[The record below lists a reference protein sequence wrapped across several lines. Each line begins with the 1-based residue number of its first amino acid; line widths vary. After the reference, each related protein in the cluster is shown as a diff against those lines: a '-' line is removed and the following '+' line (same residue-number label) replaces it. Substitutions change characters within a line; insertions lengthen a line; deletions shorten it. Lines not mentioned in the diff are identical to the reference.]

1 MVGRPYPSLN
11 SFLLLVLSTGFL
23 QLVAIL
29 IIIILLIM
37 STSGSLRQRR
47 GGVGSKARRLMA
59 VCMGGVLLFCSGE
72 GVADHVREG
81 LQNRGLEE
89 VHSDDAKPK
98 LTVKGTTARCELK
111 QNGGTAQAAATG
123 SLTLSQ
129 KNLTAA
135 LECVGANI
143 ASIPEDLATNVC
155 QPNGKSGRTNQCTF
169 EGNISAGTAV
179 TLDTLLGVATDA
191 QWTKNRQTE
200 RKSPNTQTWTL
211 QLKEADLPLSEK
223 TFFVGCQDGSNSR
236 SNGKNACKLTVNVEA
251 RASSVGDNNVVTC
264 TYGKNSNPEPMEVEM
279 STENNTLTIDCGS
292 EGSLKPA
299 TNSAE
304 YCDPQNTDL
313 ENCAHKFVDILPTFV
328 TSWWATTGNSA
339 KLTIPQTDFPEADQQ
354 ILLGCVPTTTA
365 SEGTKNTGQTDAE
378 TGTPTSC
385 RVLVTIKSSSSASY
399 GSPTMQMLAAA
410 SGAAAVT
417 GLIVG
422 SL

>member
-1 MVGRPYPSLN
+1 MPR
-11 SFLLLVLSTGFL
+11 
-23 QLVAIL
+23 
-29 IIIILLIM
+29 
-37 STSGSLRQRR
+37 SGSMRQRR
-47 GGVGSKARRLMA
+47 GGFGSKACKFTA
-59 VCMGGVLLFCSGE
+59 ACMSGVLLFCSGE
-72 GVADHVREG
+72 GVAEHLREG

-89 VHSDDAKPK
+89 VRSAATNPI
-98 LTVKGTTARCELK
+98 LTVQGTTARCELN
-111 QNGGTAQAAATG
+111 QNGGQTAQAAATG

-135 LECVGANI
+135 LECVGENI
-143 ASIPEDLATNVC
+143 ASIPADMTNVC
-155 QPNGKSGRTNQCTF
+155 QPNNKSERTNQCIF
-169 EGNISAGTAV
+169 EDSTSAGAEV
-179 TLDTLLGVATDA
+179 ALDTLLGVATDA
-191 QWTKNRQTE
+191 QWTKDRQTE
-200 RKSPNTQTWTL
+200 RKPPNTEMWTL
-211 QLKEADLPLSEK
+211 QLKKTDLPFSEK
-223 TFFVGCQDGSNSR
+223 TFLIGCQGGSNSG

-264 TYGKNSNPEPMEVEM
+264 AYGKDSNPEPLEVEM
-279 STENNTLTIDCGS
+279 STEKNTLTIDCGS